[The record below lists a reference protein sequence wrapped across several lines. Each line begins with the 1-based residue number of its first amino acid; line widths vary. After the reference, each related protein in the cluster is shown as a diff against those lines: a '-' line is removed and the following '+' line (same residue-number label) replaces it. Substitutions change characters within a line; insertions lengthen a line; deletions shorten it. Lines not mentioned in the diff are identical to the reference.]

1 VCNLT
6 KRYLRRRK
14 AFELYFIIIRGD
26 LHMKI
31 DNNKDMRFLLSII
44 LNAVLLAG
52 LTFIYQINNLPL
64 TIIYTIVMVIN
75 AIYLLVKTRN
85 SWEYKDNI

>member
-1 VCNLT
+1 
-6 KRYLRRRK
+6 
-14 AFELYFIIIRGD
+14 
-26 LHMKI
+26 MKI

>member
-1 VCNLT
+1 
-6 KRYLRRRK
+6 
-14 AFELYFIIIRGD
+14 
-26 LHMKI
+26 MKI

-64 TIIYTIVMVIN
+64 TIIYTIIMVIN
-75 AIYLLVKTRN
+75 AIYLLVKTRK

>member
-1 VCNLT
+1 
-6 KRYLRRRK
+6 
-14 AFELYFIIIRGD
+14 
-26 LHMKI
+26 MKI

-64 TIIYTIVMVIN
+64 TVIYTIIMVIN
-75 AIYLLVKTRN
+75 AIYLLIKTRK

>member
-1 VCNLT
+1 
-6 KRYLRRRK
+6 
-14 AFELYFIIIRGD
+14 
-26 LHMKI
+26 MKI

-64 TIIYTIVMVIN
+64 TVIYTIIMVIN

>member
-1 VCNLT
+1 
-6 KRYLRRRK
+6 
-14 AFELYFIIIRGD
+14 
-26 LHMKI
+26 MKI

-44 LNAVLLAG
+44 LNAVLLAS

-64 TIIYTIVMVIN
+64 TVIYTIIMMIN
-75 AIYLLVKTRN
+75 AIYLLVKTIN